1 MVIMHRHLVHV
12 NSRIRKLMSTSSASF
27 SPFLALLTVQVVV
40 SVWLLSSGA
49 IGGPLFSL
57 LGVNLMPPKTPSDP
71 VPSYEGVYAIKGA
84 NLIPPQMD
92 VELNPSLIGVLSL
105 IFSILLIFSV
115 LHIGYDLE
123 QKKVHL
129 DETCL
134 IGAVCGLLLGII
146 SLVLPTVLLLLKL
159 GSAGLLVIAP
169 VVVTGSFAG
178 ILFGLILASLGALT
192 KRYVLSKG

>member
-1 MVIMHRHLVHV
+1 MVIMHRHLVRV
-12 NSRIRKLMSTSSASF
+12 NARIRKLMSVTSASF

-71 VPSYEGVYAIKGA
+71 VPSYEGVYAITGA
-84 NLIPPQMD
+84 NLIPPQID
-92 VELNPSLIGVLSL
+92 IEFNPSLLGVLSL
-105 IFSILLIFSV
+105 LFSILLIFSI

-123 QKKVHL
+123 AKKVHL

-134 IGAVCGLLLGII
+134 IGAVCGLLLGLA
-146 SLVLPTVLLLLKL
+146 SLVLPFVLVLLKL
-159 GSAGLLVIAP
+159 GSAGLLLIAP
-169 VVVTGSFAG
+169 IAVAGSFAG
-178 ILFGLILASLGALT
+178 ILFGLVIASMGALT
-192 KRYVLSKG
+192 KKYVFSDG